1 MQVREIIE
9 QENHEV
15 ELDSPFGKIVVSA
28 EKNMYTSLRKKYQEL
43 AKIASEQY
51 GELYDKYTNCND
63 ICEFGERDFKAAAE
77 EAVENMK
84 NDLIS
89 MGKYDYDLESIYKK
103 LSELGGMQAFD
114 NAYNKVTS
122 CIYEIVGEYENNR
135 QYREERKN
143 SRGRYEVTTFGGGWL
158 DAMTDQAE
166 ASIVNWGIGL
176 AHSAVN
182 AAGNKMD
189 ESSANNRLAELFGNP
204 ELKRTLVNGVYSSV
218 FSFHYVLIELMKD
231 CAGNVEWGVPISE
244 TIEKGKRMLNNLE
257 SGAIPASEESKV
269 YQETFTGMCY
279 GQDIYIHLM
288 KKYGDKDGKIKR
300 LSDYFGVSLE
310 YAKDNVALAY
320 VKEHQGETEEDA
332 VKAKEEL
339 INYCKDIQLEVS
351 DELECMKYINK
362 RLEEFDIQ
370 YRTVE
375 NIVCM
380 TRESAD
386 QSRGELPEIH
396 EFMKDVR
403 APLDDDLLDYEENLK
418 VKKEE
423 FSAKFKSEIAAEY
436 IKKMDGYL
444 IKFDEQFCNVG
455 LFKTV
460 GRQEAG
466 ACRALKFVKKLN
478 YKTIDDINAAYSLLD
493 EFLPKVGITKDE
505 AQDATNYI
513 EKQRQKVEKGKTGGL
528 FGGLFGKK

>member
-15 ELDSPFGKIVVSA
+15 EFDSPFGKVVVSA

-43 AKIASEQY
+43 AKTAAEKY
-51 GELYDKYTNCND
+51 GELYNKYAGCKD
-63 ICEFGERDFKAAAE
+63 ICKFGERDFKTAAE

-89 MGKYDYDLESIYKK
+89 MGKYDYDFETVYNK
-103 LSELGGMQAFD
+103 LSELGGLNGFN
-114 NAYNKVTS
+114 NAYDKVTS
-122 CIYEIVGEYENNR
+122 RIYEIVGELENNR

-143 SRGRYEVTTFGGGWL
+143 SRGRYEVSTFGGGWL

-166 ASIVNWGIGL
+166 ASLVNWGIGL

-189 ESSANNRLAELFGNP
+189 ESSANNSLIELFEKP
-204 ELKRTLVNGVYSSV
+204 ELKRILVNGVYASV
-218 FSFHYVLIELMKD
+218 FTFHYVLIELMKD
-231 CAGNVEWGVPISE
+231 CDGNVEWCIPVTE
-244 TIEKGKRMLNNLE
+244 TVEKGKRMLNNLD
-257 SGAIPASEESKV
+257 SGAIPASEENKV
-269 YQETFTGMCY
+269 YQETFIGMCY
-279 GQDIYIHLM
+279 EEDMYIHLM
-288 KKYGDKDGKIKR
+288 KKYGDTDGKIKM
-300 LSDYFGVSLE
+300 LSDYFGVNLE
-310 YAKDNVALAY
+310 SSKDNIALAY

-332 VKAKEEL
+332 AKAKEEL
-339 INYCKDIQLEVS
+339 INYCRDIKLEVS
-351 DELECMKYINK
+351 DEIECMKYINK
-362 RLEEFDIQ
+362 RLEEFDTR

-386 QSRGELPEIH
+386 QSREELSEIH

-403 APLDDDLLDYEENLK
+403 EPLDDDLLDYEADLK
-418 VKKEE
+418 EKKEE
-423 FSAKFKSEIAAEY
+423 FSSKFKSEIAAEY

-466 ACRALKFVKKLN
+466 ACRELKFVKKLN
-478 YKTIDDINAAYSLLD
+478 YKTMDDINAAYNLLD
-493 EFLPKVGITKDE
+493 EFLPKVGITKSE

-513 EKQRQKVEKGKTGGL
+513 EKQREKVEKGKTGGL

>member
-15 ELDSPFGKIVVSA
+15 EFDSPFGKVVVSS
-28 EKNMYTSLRKKYQEL
+28 EKNMYASLRKKYQEL
-43 AKIASEQY
+43 AKAASEKY
-51 GELYDKYTNCND
+51 GELYDKYADCND
-63 ICEFGERDFKAAAE
+63 ICEFGERDFKVAAS

-89 MGKYDYDLESIYKK
+89 MGKYDYDSEAIYKK
-103 LSELGGMQAFD
+103 LSELGGMKGFD
-114 NAYNKVTS
+114 DAYDKVTWW
-122 CIYEIVGEYENNR
+122 IYEIVGEFEHNR

-143 SRGRYEVTTFGGGWL
+143 SRSRYDVATFGGGWL
-158 DAMTDQAE
+158 DAMADQAE

-182 AAGNKMD
+182 AAGNKID
-189 ESSANNRLAELFGNP
+189 ESSANNRLIKLFEKP
-204 ELKRTLVNGVYSSV
+204 ELKGTLVNGVYASV
-218 FSFHYVLIELMKD
+218 FSFHYVLIELMTD
-231 CAGNVEWGVPISE
+231 CAGNVEWGMPVSE

-257 SGAIPASEESKV
+257 SGAIPVSEESKV
-269 YQETFTGMCY
+269 YQESFIGMCY
-279 GQDIYIHLM
+279 EKDIYIHLM
-288 KKYGDKDGKIKR
+288 KKYGDKDGKIKK

-310 YAKDNVALAY
+310 DSKDNVALAY

-339 INYCKDIQLEVS
+339 INYCKDIKLEVS

-362 RLEEFDIQ
+362 RLEEFDTQ

-403 APLDDDLLDYEENLK
+403 APLDDDLLDYEADLK
-418 VKKEE
+418 AKKEE
-423 FSAKFKSEIAAEY
+423 FSARFKSEIAAEY

-444 IKFDEQFCNVG
+444 VKFDEQFCNVG

-460 GRQEAG
+460 DRQEAG

-478 YKTIDDINAAYSLLD
+478 YETMDDINNAYNLLA
-493 EFLPKVGITKDE
+493 EFLPKVGITEDE
-505 AQDATNYI
+505 ASDAIHYI
-513 EKQRQKVEKGKTGGL
+513 EKQRGKIEKGKAGGL
-528 FGGLFGKK
+528 FGGFFRKK